1 MLSNTDKKILKAKA
15 HTLKPVVTVGAKGL
29 TENVLQE
36 IEIALNAHELIK
48 IKLAGQDRTERPEVI
63 QEIVSHSQ
71 SEIIQ
76 TIGAVAVI
84 YRENQEEKS

>member
-1 MLSNTDKKILKAKA
+1 MLSNTDKKSLKAKA

>member
-1 MLSNTDKKILKAKA
+1 MLSNTDKKSLKAKA

-63 QEIVSHSQ
+63 QEIVNHSQ